1 MTTALTLLMTAMQ
14 LLTMVANTPNLS
26 VEFKNNAIQIA
37 NQAIVVAQDEI
48 TKSNTIQIPQI
59 TPQVIQTVTQPVQN
73 TQVLQPSTFG
83 SIISSMEIEAN
94 ITDERQ
100 PSADNPHGLFGI
112 TVRVKEQGVYKKVAV
127 TMSAQDQLPAL
138 DNPSNNVKV
147 TDTQSSKNANDWSA
161 VFLFVPTS
169 VGSKNITFN
178 YGETSKTLTI
188 NAQ

>member
-1 MTTALTLLMTAMQ
+1 MELAKQ
-14 LLTMVANTPNLS
+14 LLLTAQMLINLVIANPELPQDVKLNALNQAFISINTAQAELS
-26 VEFKNNAIQIA
+26 KPIQIV
-37 NQAIVVAQDEI
+37 Q
-48 TKSNTIQIPQI
+48 
-59 TPQVIQTVTQPVQN
+59 VTQPVQN

>member
-48 TKSNTIQIPQI
+48 TKSNTIQIPQV
-59 TPQVIQTVTQPVQN
+59 TPQVTQTVQN

-127 TMSAQDQLPAL
+127 TMSAQDQSPAL

>member
-1 MTTALTLLMTAMQ
+1 MELAKQ
-14 LLTMVANTPNLS
+14 LLLTAQMLINL
-26 VEFKNNAIQIA
+26 VIA
-37 NQAIVVAQDEI
+37 NPELPQDVKLNALNQAFTSINTAQAELN
-48 TKSNTIQIPQI
+48 KP
-59 TPQVIQTVTQPVQN
+59 VQTVQVTQTVQN

-138 DNPSNNVKV
+138 DNSSNNVKV

-169 VGSKNITFN
+169 AGSKNITFN
-178 YGETSKTLTI
+178 YGETSKTITI